1 MTAAIRYGPENSPN
15 NVLDARL
22 SPDYDFNT
30 PTPLRPRV
38 LEFEDV
44 IDDDIRALREAEAE
58 DDRRAN
64 DPHWSLEAVQE
75 EDDVF
80 EEWDG
85 TRTTQE
91 QALREAHELRQAHH
105 SSSDSGSIHSTTIP
119 SVEEPDDDDVIFVK
133 EVTKRERDIA
143 TAWSCVRAAPT
154 NDIFHVIDICYE
166 VLEERGVD
174 LGF

>member
-1 MTAAIRYGPENSPN
+1 MPAAIRYETPTDTPN

-38 LEFEDV
+38 LEYEDV
-44 IDDDIRALREAEAE
+44 IVDDDDDDDLRALREAEAE
-58 DDRRAN
+58 QNRRLN
-64 DPHWSLEAVQE
+64 DPHWGLEEVEVEHESLPSSENE
-75 EDDVF
+75 S
-80 EEWDG
+80 
-85 TRTTQE
+85 TRCLTCE
-91 QALREAHELRQAHH
+91 
-105 SSSDSGSIHSTTIP
+105 SDRDPII
-119 SVEEPDDDDVIFVK
+119 EEPDDDCIFV
-133 EVTKRERDIA
+133 RELTRQQA
-143 TAWSCVRAAPT
+143 QMAAAWSCVRAAPT